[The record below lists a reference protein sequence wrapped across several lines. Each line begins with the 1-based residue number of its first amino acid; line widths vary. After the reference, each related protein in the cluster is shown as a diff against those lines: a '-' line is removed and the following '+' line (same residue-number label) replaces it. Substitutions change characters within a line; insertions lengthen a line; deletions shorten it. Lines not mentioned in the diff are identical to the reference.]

1 MAEVRF
7 YRENVYELA
16 EQMQLTDE
24 ITCDNGLVVSSVPA
38 LCRYLERHSYLA
50 DMEIGFFILQC
61 RFLSFLH
68 NKPHGGND
76 LRWVALSAFKIQEQL
91 ALPSKISPKIPE
103 ESGKIITSCC
113 H

>member
-38 LCRYLERHSYLA
+38 LCRYLERYSYP
-50 DMEIGFFILQC
+50 C
-61 RFLSFLH
+61 RY
-68 NKPHGGND
+68 GN
-76 LRWVALSAFKIQEQL
+76 WVFHFAM
-91 ALPSKISPKIPE
+91 PIPE
-103 ESGKIITSCC
+103 FPS
-113 H
+113 